1 MMPIRPHAAQ
11 PRATAPPLARSLPTS
26 FGGNED
32 RRPVRLRARPPISL
46 AMPSF
51 LAMLVATLA
60 AWLVDS
66 GVRLV
71 AGPFTSLL
79 LSFVAGT
86 VGFYFARSALAEFR
100 AGTDLSFSTGCAAR
114 ALRECSRAL
123 RSRLPR
129 PMNSRGSIARRP
141 AYDLL

>member
-1 MMPIRPHAAQ
+1 
-11 PRATAPPLARSLPTS
+11 
-26 FGGNED
+26 
-32 RRPVRLRARPPISL
+32 
-46 AMPSF
+46 MPSF

-100 AGTDLSFSTGCAAR
+100 GGH
-114 ALRECSRAL
+114 
-123 RSRLPR
+123 
-129 PMNSRGSIARRP
+129 
-141 AYDLL
+141 